1 MLRTLPFAARV
12 NDWFF
17 AHAGNSHGL
26 TLKKLREELE
36 NGVDKNGFKADV
48 LQDPNS
54 LLLARSNQPSPWWE
68 KEGEKPEAS
77 EERLR
82 SYLKELGVKHLV
94 VGHVPSKVTFADG
107 TTRAAGEMFQK
118 FDGTIF
124 LIDVGMSRAVGYSTG
139 AILHIPGEKH
149 DRASAILGDG
159 SKKDLWPH

>member
-1 MLRTLPFAARV
+1 
-12 NDWFF
+12 
-17 AHAGNSHGL
+17 
-26 TLKKLREELE
+26 
-36 NGVDKNGFKADV
+36 
-48 LQDPNS
+48 
-54 LLLARSNQPSPWWE
+54 
-68 KEGEKPEAS
+68 
-77 EERLR
+77 LR